1 MKRTYL
7 NNLFIL
13 FLLLGIADLIWAQS
27 DREIVDNFKKE
38 YSVIEQAI
46 KNATSLEELNNVV
59 IKIDSLKINYAPH
72 KELLDKSLYP
82 DKYDVSIEKL
92 NKAYLLRQGDFAT
105 IDVLQTQVGELKQQ
119 VDFLNERN
127 NELILKVR
135 SLEAQTQKD
144 AKTIK
149 KLQSLVA
156 ELQSAIQERDD
167 LVISMVDSLMPPIM
181 REKENLSAEDK
192 KKVASE
198 EQKNNVLNNVK
209 TTIRDNIRFM
219 KVTSLKPA
227 DLKTIRQQQKDFA
240 AVWQKVGVRLVEVY
254 AGNGRKSEELKQI
267 DELFD
272 NWYAAMEKEAWD
284 SINEE
289 FLLHGIELRSFENGQ
304 QFTSA
309 VLMFIGDEIKNHGVK
324 SDEEAKRVYANF
336 ADSTWFAV
344 IEPVWMTY
352 LVENK
357 MLKDEEK
364 NQMESKIADW
374 RHELYP
380 SYWWIYLIIA
390 VVIIAG
396 GVFIFMRGRKPKA
409 IAKEQ
414 AKE

>member
-13 FLLLGIADLIWAQS
+13 FLLLGIADSLWAQS

-59 IKIDSLKINYAPH
+59 IKIDSLKTNYAPH

-119 VDFLNERN
+119 VDFLTERN

-289 FLLHGIELRSFENGQ
+289 FLLHGTELRSFENGQ

>member
-13 FLLLGIADLIWAQS
+13 FLLLGIADSLWAQS

-59 IKIDSLKINYAPH
+59 IKIDSLKTNYAPH

-396 GVFIFMRGRKPKA
+396 GVFMFLKGRKPKTVT
-409 IAKEQ
+409 KEQ